1 MLFGNSA
8 GQPDQVMQQTNG
20 QHVFDVGTDD
30 FEEKVIQGSMDV
42 PVLVDFWAP
51 WCGPC
56 KQLGP
61 VLEKLVA
68 SYGGKIKLAKVNLD
82 ENQQLAGALRV
93 QSVPTVYAFFGGR
106 PMDAFQGNM
115 PESQLKAFIDK
126 VLESV
131 RQMQPDAL
139 DIPEALKGAA
149 EALAENDLQTAHA
162 IYVQILQ
169 ADENNV
175 QAYSG
180 LIRVLIA
187 AEQLEQAQHMIEN
200 APESISKSPLFAEVK
215 TALDLASVKPDSEEE
230 RALSAKVDADPNDF
244 QTRYDLAMARFAS
257 GKKQDALGHLLYI
270 IEMNRSWN
278 EEAARHQLLK
288 FFEAMGHADPLT
300 IQARKKLSSI
310 LFS

>member
-1 MLFGNSA
+1 
-8 GQPDQVMQQTNG
+8 
-20 QHVFDVGTDD
+20 
-30 FEEKVIQGSMDV
+30 
-42 PVLVDFWAP
+42 
-51 WCGPC
+51 
-56 KQLGP
+56 
-61 VLEKLVA
+61 
-68 SYGGKIKLAKVNLD
+68 